1 MVWQKNEICSCEF
14 NFQVGVLNSVEPV
27 VVASAEKE
35 EFVATSWEGKEMDEL
50 LKDVKGK
57 GEPSQL
63 HVKSV
68 GNFPRRKKELFKNL
82 KDRITPSKNPE
93 SLQAKFKPGNLKKTA
108 IWKRRGERIGLD
120 DPAITSRQ

>member
-1 MVWQKNEICSCEF
+1 MA
-14 NFQVGVLNSVEPV
+14 VLNSVEPV
-27 VVASAEKE
+27 VVAAAEKE

-108 IWKRRGERIGLD
+108 IWKWRRGRIGLD

>member
-1 MVWQKNEICSCEF
+1 
-14 NFQVGVLNSVEPV
+14 
-27 VVASAEKE
+27 
-35 EFVATSWEGKEMDEL
+35 

-57 GEPSQL
+57 GEPSRL

>member
-68 GNFPRRKKELFKNL
+68 GNFPRRKKELFQNF
-82 KDRITPSKNPE
+82 KDRITSSKNPE